1 MSTFNDR
8 VYALVRLIPHGKV
21 LSYSKV
27 AQLLGVPRGARA
39 VGWALHQLGSN
50 PHNQD
55 VPWQRVINAQGYVSI
70 KSIENG
76 AMVQRARLEA
86 EGVVFDESG
95 RVDMKRFGWAASE
108 WEALALLES
117 EGKEDFKPI

>member
-1 MSTFNDR
+1 MSVFNER
-8 VYALVRLIPHGKV
+8 VYALVRQIPHGRV

-39 VGWALHQLGSN
+39 VGWALHQLGNN
-50 PHNQD
+50 PHIQD

-86 EGVVFDESG
+86 EGVIFDESG
-95 RVDMKRFGWAASE
+95 RVDMKRFGWAVSE

-117 EGKEDFKPI
+117 AETQNPEGT

>member
-1 MSTFNDR
+1 MSAFNDR
-8 VYALVRLIPHGKV
+8 VYALVRQIPHGKV

-27 AQLLGVPRGARA
+27 AQLLGVPHGARA
-39 VGWALHQLGSN
+39 VGWALHNLGNN
-50 PHNQD
+50 PDIED

-86 EGVVFDESG
+86 EGVIFDDSG
-95 RVDMKRFGWAASE
+95 RVDMKRFGWAVSE
-108 WEALALLES
+108 WEARVLLEAAD
-117 EGKEDFKPI
+117 EQNRKHT